1 MIPAWGKNGSS
12 RVGACAAALVAP
24 ETISSVTSP
33 VTIFLTIERYTNPV
47 TMSGQDAALVEALNG
62 DATGR
67 TLDLLRRLA
76 DTVASGRRLDATELA
91 ELNALLALVPVE
103 VQVADGGLGHYV
115 LEMHPVGGSSADR
128 DAR

>member
-1 MIPAWGKNGSS
+1 M
-12 RVGACAAALVAP
+12 
-24 ETISSVTSP
+24 SSVTNP

-47 TMSGQDAALVEALNG
+47 TMSGQDAALVEVLNG

-91 ELNALLALVPVE
+91 ELNALLALVSRSKCRLPTAVS
-103 VQVADGGLGHYV
+103 VITSSRCTPSAARAPS
-115 LEMHPVGGSSADR
+115 EMHASSPAPSALSSG
-128 DAR
+128 ARRTG